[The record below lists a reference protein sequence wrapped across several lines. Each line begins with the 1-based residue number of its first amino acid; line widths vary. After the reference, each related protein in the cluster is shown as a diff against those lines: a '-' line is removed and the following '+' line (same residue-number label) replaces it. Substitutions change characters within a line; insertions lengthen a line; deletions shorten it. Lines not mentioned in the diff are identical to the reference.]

1 VPGFLG
7 SFSKV
12 VEGMKRIKNLS
23 KRKKPFPNGMEK
35 SFSLANAVKPAS

>member
-1 VPGFLG
+1 MGHLKIEE
-7 SFSKV
+7 KV
-12 VEGMKRIKNLS
+12 FGINFNGITT